1 VKRAAQVANAEGF
14 ILDDLENSYQTI
26 LGERGVLLSG
36 GQQQR
41 IAIARAVV
49 TNPPILILDEA
60 TSALD
65 SEAEQLV
72 QDAISQVVKGNTAIV
87 IAHRLS
93 TILMADKIVV
103 MRDGEIVEMGTHE
116 ELLALG
122 GEYTHLYNLQFR
134 GKVEEEP
141 T

>member
-1 VKRAAQVANAEGF
+1 M
-14 ILDDLENSYQTI
+14 
-26 LGERGVLLSG
+26 
-36 GQQQR
+36 
-41 IAIARAVV
+41 
-49 TNPPILILDEA
+49 ILDEA

-72 QDAISQVVKGNTAIV
+72 RDAISQVVKGNTAIV

-116 ELLALG
+116 QLLALG